1 MPCIFFTFVTWF
13 CRHLEDSSWC
23 SPSGRGQR
31 RRFCRLFGRSWHFR
45 SWWHH
50 FLDTA
55 GRWGSPRRTAL
66 AVLSQT
72 AGRLDWTLKG
82 EETQSSIS
90 PNANAKKK
98 GAQHG
103 WRLTRHIKYTKA
115 SFLCLTSRQLFSHM
129 NQADWES
136 ESWSEPLGW
145 HTSVYRVNVSHLNR
159 NSELMVLV
167 CHPCA

>member
-1 MPCIFFTFVTWF
+1 MVDTGLNLVAWGNEAAITLDACQLFSVGNVTLTDSSVWKYFFIFYFLVGGWRVAKTCHVFFTFVTWF

-31 RRFCRLFGRSWHFR
+31 RRFCRLFGRSWHFQ

-72 AGRLDWTLKG
+72 AGQLDWTLKG
-82 EETQSSIS
+82 EETRSSMS
-90 PNANAKKK
+90 AN
-98 GAQHG
+98 
-103 WRLTRHIKYTKA
+103 RKY
-115 SFLCLTSRQLFSHM
+115 F
-129 NQADWES
+129 
-136 ESWSEPLGW
+136 
-145 HTSVYRVNVSHLNR
+145 
-159 NSELMVLV
+159 
-167 CHPCA
+167 